1 MLSRRLRRLRKII
14 IGDVVE
20 VTDQSVRNIEMG
32 AATTMSGSGGGSR
45 ALRYCSLWSTIAVA
59 RDQGVLSRQ

>member
-20 VTDQSVRNIEMG
+20 VTDQSVRNIEIG
-32 AATTMSGSGGGSR
+32 AGSR
-45 ALRYCSLWSTIAVA
+45 ALRYFSLWSTTAVA